1 MDNTIDHVTDFTKIA
16 SYGVMTTTA
25 LVVDGKVVSYGK
37 VLRKDEAR
45 AIIQK
50 AGANA

>member
-1 MDNTIDHVTDFTKIA
+1 MII
-16 SYGVMTTTA
+16 
-25 LVVDGKVVSYGK
+25 VDGKVVSYGK

-50 AGANA
+50 ARAHKSFLLKFISIKIGTH